1 MRGAPSTRMHAHT
14 ERETGSLSHISPFDS
29 LRRSTGRACH
39 RQLYVMETKM
49 AETQLSAD
57 EATMWDAM
65 KREYMSSHGLDEKN

>member
-14 ERETGSLSHISPFDS
+14 HTHTSHISPFDA
-29 LRRSTGRACH
+29 LRRWTGRACH

-65 KREYMSSHGLDEKN
+65 KREYMSSHGLDEKS